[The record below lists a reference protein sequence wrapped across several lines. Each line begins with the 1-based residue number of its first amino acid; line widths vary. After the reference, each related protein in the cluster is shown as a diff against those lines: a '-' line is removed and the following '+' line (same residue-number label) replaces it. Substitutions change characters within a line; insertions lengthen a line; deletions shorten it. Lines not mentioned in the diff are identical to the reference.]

1 MRNSLSTNDPCRLI
15 LAIQSLPCKPCDLV
29 GVSLPR
35 DFCLSILLY
44 QIHINEPA
52 QAWVP
57 GMLWTTRR
65 PTFYP
70 PRKDSSLRAKN
81 ERLEGLYHRRYIW
94 WAGPWGGFKD
104 TVKDFS
110 GGSVV
115 KNLLANAGDVGSIPD
130 RRRSHM
136 PQSNEALTS
145 QLLSLCSRD

>member
-1 MRNSLSTNDPCRLI
+1 MRNSLSTNDSCRLI
-15 LAIQSLPCKPCDLV
+15 LAILGLRCLPCDLV

-35 DFCLSILLY
+35 DLCLSILLY

-57 GMLWTTRR
+57 GMLWTTWR
-65 PTFYP
+65 PTLHP

-81 ERLEGLYHRRYIW
+81 ERLRSLSQKVHLVDW
-94 WAGPWGGFKD
+94 SMGGFKD

-115 KNLLANAGDVGSIPD
+115 KNLLANSGDASSIPD
-130 RRRSHM
+130 LGRSHV
-136 PQSNEALTS
+136 PQSN
-145 QLLSLCSRD
+145 